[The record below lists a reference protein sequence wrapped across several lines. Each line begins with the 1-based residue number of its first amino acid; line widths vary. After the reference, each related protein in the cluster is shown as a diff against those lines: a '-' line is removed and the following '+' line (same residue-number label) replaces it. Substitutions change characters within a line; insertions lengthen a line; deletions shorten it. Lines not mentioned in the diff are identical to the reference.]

1 MKILLSFLTSIFFVV
16 GSFSADTALN
26 AAASSKESF
35 EYAAAINK
43 LSVVQFS
50 SLSLEEKRFLA
61 RLYFLDGY
69 DLKALEIFS
78 HLESVVWQDLVYK
91 GLCYEAV
98 GKNDLAV
105 EAYNTSLKSQENSIA
120 LYRLGK
126 IYFHRNDF
134 VVAAQFFTRTIALD
148 KSIRLAYYYLGKCS
162 LNIGNF
168 VKAHTYLAQA
178 SNFYPQK
185 NEPKKDEY
193 LAHDK
198 LGDNYFE
205 DKKKEKENVRKN
217 IRITAYSRDT
227 TAPPLKVGIAKSVK
241 EVTFKCGEPFS
252 ITDGKNSFYAKPGDL
267 YVIAFQEGHLVLRD
281 YLRKKVL
288 RIFKGPVDIKAKR
301 YPFYVLDIT
310 FGAGNFW
317 HRQLDGLFRGDL
329 RLLPSGDTVTLV
341 NVVSVEDYLCGV
353 LPSEI
358 MPGSPSQALAAQ
370 AVAARTIALKS
381 FGRHQKEGYDVCSEV
396 HCQAYGGMLVERP
409 ATTAAVKDTRGM
421 VLLYKNKL
429 ADAFYHANCGGC
441 LRDDAFGAKNGCLL
455 IKRDSDSGA
464 FCPTAY
470 ELDQWL
476 FNTPQDT
483 FSYTTRSSYRWQRIF
498 DQEDFLFLFKED
510 IGALKN
516 FNFSGRGPCGH
527 YSLVAFDDTTTS
539 VLLKNDLDI
548 RNYFDGLRSSAFDF
562 EVKYSADKKPQFLIF
577 WGAGFGHG
585 AGLSQDGAVK
595 MGKLGRNY
603 TDILKHYYPN
613 AQVEKRY

>member
-1 MKILLSFLTSIFFVV
+1 MKIILSLFTSLFLVI
-16 GSFSADTALN
+16 GSFAADARLD

-35 EYAAAINK
+35 EYTGAINK
-43 LSVVQFS
+43 LGVVPFS
-50 SLSLEEKRFLA
+50 SLSVEEKRFLA
-61 RLYFLDGY
+61 RLYFLNGD
-69 DLKALEIFS
+69 DSKALEIFS
-78 HLESVVWQDLVYK
+78 NLEPVAWQDLVYK
-91 GLCYEAV
+91 GLCYEAA
-98 GKNDLAV
+98 GNNDLAV
-105 EAYNTSLKSQENSIA
+105 EAYNTSLKLQENSIA

-134 VVAAQFFTRTIALD
+134 AAAAQFFTRTIALD
-148 KSIRLAYYYLGKCS
+148 KSIRLAYYYMGKCS
-162 LNIGNF
+162 LSAGNF
-168 VKAHTYLAQA
+168 VKAHSYLAQA

-185 NEPKKDEY
+185 SEPRKEEY

-217 IRITAYSRDT
+217 IRISAYSRDM
-227 TAPPLKVGIAKSVK
+227 TAPLLRVGIAKSVK
-241 EVTFKCGEPFS
+241 EATFKCGEAFL
-252 ITDGKNSFYAKPGDL
+252 ITDGNNSFHAKSETL
-267 YVIAFQEGHLVLRD
+267 YMIAFHEGHLVLKD
-281 YLRKKVL
+281 YLHKKVL
-288 RIFKGPVDIKAKR
+288 CTFKGLVDIKAKT
-301 YPFYVLDIT
+301 YPFYVFDIT

-317 HRQLDGLFRGDL
+317 HRQLDGLFRGNL
-329 RLLPSGDTVTLV
+329 RLLPSSDTMTLV

-358 MPGSPSQALAAQ
+358 MPASPAQALEAQ

-381 FGRHQKEGYDVCSEV
+381 FDRHKKEGYDVCSEV

-409 ATTAAVKDTRGM
+409 GTTEAVQATRGM

-455 IKRDSDSGA
+455 IKRDSDSSA
-464 FCPTAY
+464 FCLTAY
-470 ELDQWL
+470 ALDQW
-476 FNTPQDT
+476 FFDAPDDT
-483 FSYTTRSSYRWQRIF
+483 FSYTKRSSYRWQRIF
-498 DQEDFLFLFKED
+498 DQEDFLFLFKQD
-510 IGALKN
+510 IGTLN
-516 FNFSGRGPCGH
+516 NISFSGRGTCGH
-527 YSLVAFDDTTTS
+527 YSLITFDTAGRNVT
-539 VLLKNDLDI
+539 LKNDLDI

-595 MGKLGRNY
+595 MGKLGRSY